1 MPKWISLAGADV
13 RLVADPNKLT
23 AMGQQGA
30 LKLDYRNYSVVP
42 VTMAIINL
50 GSSDPAVAAPTC
62 ATTPPPSINV
72 PRRPNKRWANQPST
86 GSKPIGT
93 WSSVSQGSATL
104 NADVDAKDTVGQ
116 RLSSGTPSDD
126 VQVT

>member
-1 MPKWISLAGADV
+1 MPQWTPLAGADV

-23 AMGQQGA
+23 ATGQQGA
-30 LKLDYRNYSVVP
+30 LKLDYRNYSFVP
-42 VTMAIINL
+42 LTMAILNL
-50 GSSDPAVAAPTC
+50 GSSDPAVATPTS
-62 ATTPPPSINV
+62 TPTPQPPINI
-72 PRRPNKRWANQPST
+72 PRRPNKRWANPPAT

-104 NADVDAKDTVGQ
+104 NADVDAKDTAGQ